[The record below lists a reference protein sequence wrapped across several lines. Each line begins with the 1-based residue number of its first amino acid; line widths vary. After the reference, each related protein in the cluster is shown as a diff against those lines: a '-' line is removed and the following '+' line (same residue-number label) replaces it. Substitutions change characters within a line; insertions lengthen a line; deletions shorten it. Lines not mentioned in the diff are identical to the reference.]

1 MCSNMY
7 DSVWAFVLWGWS
19 LAACQVSLWVWG
31 PRHGESGSASRP
43 GPEPESSSLL
53 HLELITQ
60 HRHFIRHVHTLKKQ
74 HRLPGEMRLHRKLQ
88 YSMLACCQICTHMP
102 LFISCVMIS
111 FYSCRDSCYLESLSC
126 PGAHVKRSLTR
137 VYMIKNR
144 WNLLTSHPD
153 HRNLVSR
160 WHDLKRSVVLSTIM
174 GLGYI
179 SGNVILII
187 CTVLYAALRF
197 SDCKD
202 FEEMWMPLL
211 R

>member
-144 WNLLTSHPD
+144 WNLASLNFSPWSQEPGFSLTWLEEICSI
-153 HRNLVSR
+153 
-160 WHDLKRSVVLSTIM
+160 KYYY
-174 GLGYI
+174 GLRLHCG
-179 SGNVILII
+179 
-187 CTVLYAALRF
+187 
-197 SDCKD
+197 
-202 FEEMWMPLL
+202 
-211 R
+211 